1 MLEAFEVEV
10 EVTAPPP
17 PRPPPADV
25 NDVVVEE
32 TVVELGAEEEIFE
45 EVVWV
50 KLLTCDCAIGT
61 ELFVVKLVE
70 LEVIVEAPVTPGLA
84 VGIVT
89 EFAERAVVP
98 ARVAEVFT
106 TVDVVVLANVGHRA
120 STIPPFITIPN
131 NVFELTL
138 TSEQALV
145 TSSATE
151 FSAATHAAEQPL
163 LKSDAVHVGI

>member
-1 MLEAFEVEV
+1 LLEVFEVRVED

-17 PRPPPADV
+17 RPSPADA

-32 TVVELGAEEEIFE
+32 TVVELGEEIFE
-45 EVVWV
+45 EVMRVE
-50 KLLTCDCAIGT
+50 LLTCDCAMGT
-61 ELFVVKLVE
+61 ELLVVE
-70 LEVIVEAPVTPGLA
+70 LEVSVEAPVTPGLA
-84 VGIVT
+84 VGNVT
-89 EFAERAVVP
+89 EFAGRAVVP

-120 STIPPFITIPN
+120 STIPPFITIPS
-131 NVFELTL
+131 NVLELTL